1 MDRVPS
7 EWREDRRW
15 RSPAGGGGGG
25 LAASYKAAYPSRWLP
40 VDTGA
45 DLDQCIGSSS
55 CPIRALPAG
64 TLQNL
69 TSAAGCGDAWMPA
82 VLECSDCRRLLTTY
96 LQATMRTWGA
106 RALTAPP

>member
-45 DLDQCIGSSS
+45 NLNVCFSDLS
-55 CPIRALPAG
+55 CRMRVRPAG
-64 TLQNL
+64 TLQN
-69 TSAAGCGDAWMPA
+69 SSFCCW
-82 VLECSDCRRLLTTY
+82 VS
-96 LQATMRTWGA
+96 
-106 RALTAPP
+106 